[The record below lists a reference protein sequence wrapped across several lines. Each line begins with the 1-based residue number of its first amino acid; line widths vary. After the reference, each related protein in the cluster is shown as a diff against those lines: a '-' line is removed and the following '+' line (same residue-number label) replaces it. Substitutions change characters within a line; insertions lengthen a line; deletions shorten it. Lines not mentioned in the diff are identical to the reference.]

1 MDDKQHAFS
10 CVEEAEEAELC
21 FRHFDE
27 TLSYLEAIIKSSLFP
42 EDKVWCESKV
52 SVGTSES
59 LYCRSRVV

>member
-1 MDDKQHAFS
+1 MYDKQHAFS
-10 CVEEAEEAELC
+10 CVEEAGLC

-27 TLSYLEAIIKSSLFP
+27 TFSYLEAIIKSSLFP

-52 SVGTSES
+52 SVGTSSES

>member
-1 MDDKQHAFS
+1 MD
-10 CVEEAEEAELC
+10 

-27 TLSYLEAIIKSSLFP
+27 TFSYLEAI
-42 EDKVWCESKV
+42 SKV

>member
-1 MDDKQHAFS
+1 MMYDKQHAFS
-10 CVEEAEEAELC
+10 CVEEAEL
-21 FRHFDE
+21 HFDE
-27 TLSYLEAIIKSSLFP
+27 TSSYLEAIIKSSLFP